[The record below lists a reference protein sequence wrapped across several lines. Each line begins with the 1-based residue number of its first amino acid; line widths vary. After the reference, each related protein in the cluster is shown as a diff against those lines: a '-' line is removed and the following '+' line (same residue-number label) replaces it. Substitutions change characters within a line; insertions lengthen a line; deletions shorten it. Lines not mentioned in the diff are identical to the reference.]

1 LPRPDF
7 LDKPVARMIY
17 FKGNDDKGFCI
28 FENIPAL
35 KRVWHRNGSEDKMT
49 PQAVVDIG
57 REALMM
63 TLLIAAPP
71 LLAGLAVGLIIS
83 IFQAVTQIQEFTL
96 TFIPKIL
103 AVFVATMIF
112 LPWMLRVF
120 LAYTTDLF
128 IKIPMLAK

>member
-1 LPRPDF
+1 
-7 LDKPVARMIY
+7 
-17 FKGNDDKGFCI
+17 
-28 FENIPAL
+28 
-35 KRVWHRNGSEDKMT
+35 MT
-49 PQAVVDIG
+49 PQGVVDIG
-57 REALMM
+57 REALMI

-112 LPWMLRVF
+112 LPWMLQIF
-120 LAYTTDLF
+120 LGYTTNLF
-128 IKIPMLAK
+128 IQIPILAK

>member
-1 LPRPDF
+1 
-7 LDKPVARMIY
+7 
-17 FKGNDDKGFCI
+17 
-28 FENIPAL
+28 
-35 KRVWHRNGSEDKMT
+35 MT
-49 PQAVVDIG
+49 PQAVVDLG

-71 LLAGLAVGLIIS
+71 LLAGLAVGLFIS

-112 LPWMLRVF
+112 LPWMIQVF
-120 LAYTTDLF
+120 LGYVTNLF
-128 IKIPMLAK
+128 IQIPALAK

>member
-1 LPRPDF
+1 
-7 LDKPVARMIY
+7 MIY
-17 FKGNDDKGFCI
+17 FNSSYDKGFCI
-28 FENIPAL
+28 FRDIPAL
-35 KRVWHRNGSEDKMT
+35 KREGDGNGGEEKMT
-49 PQAVVDIG
+49 PQAVVDMG
-57 REALMM
+57 REALMI

>member
-1 LPRPDF
+1 
-7 LDKPVARMIY
+7 
-17 FKGNDDKGFCI
+17 
-28 FENIPAL
+28 
-35 KRVWHRNGSEDKMT
+35 MT

-57 REALMM
+57 REALMI

>member
-1 LPRPDF
+1 
-7 LDKPVARMIY
+7 
-17 FKGNDDKGFCI
+17 
-28 FENIPAL
+28 
-35 KRVWHRNGSEDKMT
+35 MT